1 MCSFYLLH
9 YVLHC
14 IVYYLGCDH
23 RFMVHPMKLD
33 QHNIYLDII
42 KLSFSFFVYW
52 LHQHHK
58 WRASTTYCS
67 LDFVIT
73 CSPLYVSDL
82 FFYIYI
88 CVKWLL
94 STVPCPDSVKALL
107 SHWKCL
113 LKQSV
118 YYLYE
123 FIFSLHCIDLAH
135 LLLFLSVNLDGH
147 ILSTNND
154 TSPVFFK
161 WTWKN
166 INFQTIFISCYKW
179 FYIIGL
185 LCLPLFCFEFI

>member
-1 MCSFYLLH
+1 MYCALCTLQFYCFDSAHLCTQFILCIFMCSFYLLH

-23 RFMVHPMKLD
+23 RFMVHLMKLD
-33 QHNIYLDII
+33 QDNIYLDII

-82 FFYIYI
+82 FFYIYL
-88 CVKWLL
+88 C
-94 STVPCPDSVKALL
+94 
-107 SHWKCL
+107 
-113 LKQSV
+113 
-118 YYLYE
+118 
-123 FIFSLHCIDLAH
+123 
-135 LLLFLSVNLDGH
+135 LLFLSANFDGH

-154 TSPVFFK
+154 TSPVF
-161 WTWKN
+161 
-166 INFQTIFISCYKW
+166 YK
-179 FYIIGL
+179 
-185 LCLPLFCFEFI
+185 